1 MKSKQTYIMI
11 KNNFTYLT
19 PECTVFNVSAEG
31 VLCSSPDNIG
41 DSFIEDFEKL
51 PGSWD

>member
-1 MKSKQTYIMI
+1 MT
-11 KNNFTYLT
+11 KNSLTYLT
-19 PECTVFNVSAEG
+19 PECTVFNMSAEG
-31 VLCSSPDNIG
+31 VLCSSPEIG